1 MELHAIWSR
10 SGAWQGQAYVQGPIA
25 EGHSPILSSM
35 GDARIFSGSGTEA
48 KDLRTGKTTL
58 VALVDD
64 ETSVLSAV
72 SRLLRSHD
80 FQCLT
85 YISAETAL
93 TDPKLFQA
101 ECIILDI
108 QLPGMDGFTLRDT
121 IRNTGSSIPCFFI
134 TAHLDVESAEWNR
147 RMGNTPYLI
156 KPFDEVQFITIIE
169 RLLGQP

>member
-1 MELHAIWSR
+1 
-10 SGAWQGQAYVQGPIA
+10 
-25 EGHSPILSSM
+25 M
-35 GDARIFSGSGTEA
+35 G
-48 KDLRTGKTTL
+48 TGKTTL

-85 YISAETAL
+85 YNSAESAL

-121 IRNTGSSIPCFFI
+121 IRRAGSRIPCFFI
-134 TAHLDVESAEWNR
+134 TAHLDVESSEWNR
-147 RMGNTPYLI
+147 RIGDTPCLI
-156 KPFDEVQFITIIE
+156 KPFDEVQ
-169 RLLGQP
+169 

>member
-1 MELHAIWSR
+1 MR
-10 SGAWQGQAYVQGPIA
+10 RF
-25 EGHSPILSSM
+25 SS
-35 GDARIFSGSGTEA
+35 ANATEA
-48 KDLRTGKTTL
+48 IHMGTGKTTL

-85 YISAETAL
+85 YNSAESAL

-121 IRNTGSSIPCFFI
+121 IRRAGSRIPCFFI
-134 TAHLDVESAEWNR
+134 TAHLDVESSEWNR
-147 RMGNTPYLI
+147 RKGDTPCLI
-156 KPFDEVQFITIIE
+156 KPFDEVQLIMTIE
-169 RLLGQP
+169 RLLSQP